1 MKIKDIMVI
10 VAVALMTGG
19 CSQQDDGLRQGDLVP
34 IRLSASIDGSNTRT
48 TDPTADTDDDT
59 QDTQFLAGQAVDAYI
74 KVKGGSWVTGLSSTT
89 PRHFAAEGDGRLTR
103 KSGEATD
110 YYPMDATPVVIYAV
124 HPSYTSAADFT
135 VSTDQTNAA
144 DYAASDLCYSKTTE
158 YNRQEAANTLSFNH
172 VMSKLIVHVDV
183 TGLGG
188 TPTVSNLKVRAK
200 TKTTMTYPT
209 GSGDDY
215 SLGTATTPAYISMNE
230 DGAVI
235 IPPQTTSAVGD
246 VRISFSVSGFG
257 PIAYEFPA
265 DFTFA
270 PNTEYNYTV
279 KVGASITV
287 TSSIATWGSGVNAD
301 VTKNKA
307 VQIGRP
313 KLPIEYVADYNMTD
327 ASHMATADVPSQT
340 AYFTWNVPATL
351 NAFKNGTAVSGYHLP
366 TKRELGS
373 IFPPYRSYNSTNT
386 SVDTDILDPEGP
398 RIATGIGK
406 KLNMGEIVAWGVTNN
421 NGSYSFDVN
430 QTFYND
436 YNSPDDADHIY
447 TYYGLRF
454 REKDGSIYKN
464 GRYTC
469 AYRYQYYSDATNTAN
484 NYLTVK
490 VKYVGFNQSID
501 IDVISDEGWWSSW
514 DFMKSFA
521 VTGSGPTDGQYHAA
535 GSYPNTTAQERIYF
549 QSCTPISSGYWC
561 TILGPSLFMVGEAAT
576 TSYSFPVRLFKDA
589 D

>member
-1 MKIKDIMVI
+1 MKIKDIMAI
-10 VAVALMTGG
+10 VAVAVMTGG
-19 CSQQDDGLRQGDLVP
+19 CNQQDDGLRQGNLVP
-34 IRLSASIDGSNTRT
+34 IRLSASIDGNNTRT
-48 TDPTADTDDDT
+48 TVPTADTDDDT
-59 QDTQFLAGQAVDAYI
+59 QDTQFLTGQAVDAYI
-74 KVKGGSWVTGLSSTT
+74 KVKGGSWMTGLSSTT
-89 PRHFAAEGDGRLTR
+89 PRHFEAEGDGRLTR

-183 TGLGG
+183 SGLGG

-279 KVGASITV
+279 RVGSSITV
-287 TSSIATWGSGVNAD
+287 TSSIATWGSGVN
-301 VTKNKA
+301 KNKA
-307 VQIGRP
+307 VQIARP
-313 KLPIEYVADYNMTD
+313 TLPIEYCAEYNMMSATE
-327 ASHMATADVPSQT
+327 MAPDNHVSNL
-340 AYFTWNVPATL
+340 AYFYW
-351 NAFKNGTAVSGYHLP
+351 GTNTSTMSTNISNFNKGITISGNKYHLP
-366 TKRELGS
+366 SKKEWVGV
-373 IFPPYRSYNSTNT
+373 IGNSTWGE
-386 SVDTDILDPEGP
+386 SSY
-398 RIATGIGK
+398 IGYGRGTCSDQEE
-406 KLNMGEIVAWGVTNN
+406 NCAWGVKNS
-421 NGSYSFDVN
+421 NGTYSYDVDRS
-430 QTFYND
+430 FYND
-436 YNSPDDADHIY
+436 YDYSNTTARIG
-447 TYYGLRF
+447 YGLRF
-454 REKDGSIYKN
+454 RERIN
-464 GRYTC
+464 GATVNGLYTC
-469 AYRYQYYSDATNTAN
+469 AYRYEYVDNATEVGNATT
-484 NYLTVK
+484 YVK
-490 VKYVGFNQSID
+490 VKYIGANQNVSIAT
-501 IDVISDEGWWSSW
+501 ISNEAWWNSITP
-514 DFMKSFA
+514 DCARTFPA
-521 VTGSGPTDGQYHAA
+521 TGHKG
-535 GSYPNTTAQERIYF
+535 TTAQDWPKGTFSKETDGTKQNERGYYWSCDKKDGSDIY
-549 QSCTPISSGYWC
+549 SMKAHETGTYGWASDV
-561 TILGPSLFMVGEAAT
+561 PSYTFT
-576 TSYSFPVRLFKDA
+576 VRLFKDK
-589 D
+589 